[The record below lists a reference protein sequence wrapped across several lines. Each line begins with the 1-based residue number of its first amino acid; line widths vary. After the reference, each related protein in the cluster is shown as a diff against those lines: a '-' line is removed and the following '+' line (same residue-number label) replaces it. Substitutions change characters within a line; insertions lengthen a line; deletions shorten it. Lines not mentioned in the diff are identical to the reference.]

1 MSKKEKEFKDIYSHS
16 KNGKG
21 KKKRKKWSKLK
32 KTLVISAS
40 SLGTLSVLVVCLFF
54 YYFGGLNTQWLTD
67 DLQAL
72 GIDMDFK
79 YSDKNVINIALFGVD
94 SRTDENVGRSDAI
107 LIVSLDNEHNKVK
120 LTSIARD
127 TYCNI
132 PGRDAG
138 TKINHAY
145 AYGGAELAI
154 KTLNTIFDLDIQD
167 YVTVNFNQMAEVIDA
182 VGGVSVPVSE
192 AERVNA
198 NMFLPAG
205 PSPITQTGDSVLLN
219 GGQAVA
225 YSRIRKLDSDNMRTQ
240 RQRQVLSALFEKA
253 KSLNALQ
260 YPEFARRLLPM
271 VETSLNYGDI
281 MGMTGILLGNP
292 SMEQLSFPN
301 EYSGSKGSTH
311 SDGVWY
317 YDYDLE
323 LAKEQLHKFIY
334 DDLSLE
340 AQYAQPESSA
350 ESAA

>member
-1 MSKKEKEFKDIYSHS
+1 MGSKEREFKDIYSHS

-32 KTLVISAS
+32 KALVISGAS
-40 SLGTLSVLVVCLFF
+40 ICTLAAVVVGLFF
-54 YYFGGLNTQWLTD
+54 YYFGGLNTQYLTD

-72 GIDMDFK
+72 GIDTDFL
-79 YSDKNVINIALFGVD
+79 YHDKNVVNIALFGVD
-94 SRTDENVGRSDAI
+94 SRTDKNEGRSDAI
-107 LIVSLDNEHNKVK
+107 MIVSLDYEHNKVK

-167 YVTVNFNQMAEVIDA
+167 YVTVNFNQMAAVIDA

-192 AERVNA
+192 AERVHA
-198 NMFLPAG
+198 NMYLQQG
-205 PSPITQTGDSVLLN
+205 VSPITESGDSVLLT

-240 RQRQVLSALFEKA
+240 RQRQVLNALFEKA
-253 KSLNALQ
+253 KSLSVLQ
-260 YPEFARRLLPM
+260 YPEFARKLLPM
-271 VETSLNYGDI
+271 VETSLDYGNI
-281 MGMTGILLGNP
+281 MGMTGILASKP
-292 SMEQLSFPN
+292 AMEQLAFPN
-301 EYSGSKGSTH
+301 EHSNAKGGTH

-323 LAKEQLHKFIY
+323 VSKEQLHKFIY
-334 DDLSLE
+334 EDLTLE
-340 AQYAQPESSA
+340 EQYTTPEVSSN
-350 ESAA
+350 AA